1 MTSNEVWMGSGTSVT
16 MAYESDLFLGYMNP
30 GPTMGLEGTKE
41 ANYVRFNVGYEAD
54 EGNWSATTKEFSDY
68 YELVPD
74 LYTGCTAEF
83 YWTEGTGSPTLQL
96 TAMVAGNDK
105 TGLFFAG
112 QKGDYPSGL
121 FNTGT
126 ATPSNPRGYI
136 ILKGRGATIP
146 APISMRRLN
155 GASIAADDLVE
166 AGTNVAT
173 TFCNA
178 GDRLYNQDNA
188 LIGVIHTNN
197 GADITFSAD
206 TSKDTTSQV
215 APALGKQTFV
225 VDGSLVGTVQAGDAF
240 TLYLSSKPL
249 YMGQVLTVSDNGLTI
264 TTTARLP
271 NQSTISCT
279 TTNADATVTM
289 ASTANVKA
297 GMTVTG
303 VSIPNSTTVLSVTDG
318 TTIELS
324 QNAADATNGGNAGA
338 GKSLVFATPNTSVY
352 KGSGALV
359 AGTEINV
366 PHIRTLSDNWI
377 GLTNSVT
384 PPSLDIE
391 MKQMNLALAGT
402 RNWTYQYKGLETAG
416 EANIDVNLNH
426 GSWLYYAL
434 GNVSSVSLTKTDKTH
449 SSPFVSVDGVEGS
462 THKVYAGFTTDAD
475 RNTSGHTA
483 NGKFHRVLKGTS
495 TLCPPLLPLSGA
507 ALLTTPNINASGIGE
522 NLITYTFTERNDATL
537 PSFSLELTQEKG
549 SNVGSIPMTDTNTYN
564 QTVYSQIYPG
574 CMVNSFTLSANENE
588 EVKSTMGLNVK
599 RIFETPNNY
608 VSKAYDATNNDTTE
622 FKRLFNFGQLTG
634 QDVDV
639 TESNQSMIDPFYF
652 SDGTIS
658 LFGADF
664 MKVSSMTLTIN
675 NSITDKRYV
684 GQYNKQIKHAVPAQR
699 TYELSMQALVT
710 DRRIFD
716 ELRRQSP
723 HRFALNAAETDNTK
737 HALIQLLFTK
747 DNGESIKLQFDDYM
761 ISANTWPIPDDK
773 GVITVDFTIMPIRIG
788 TMEAISSWV
797 MQN

>member
-1 MTSNEVWMGSGTSVT
+1 MVSNEVWMGSGTSVT

-30 GPTMGLEGTKE
+30 GPTMGLTGTKE
-41 ANYVRFNVGYEAD
+41 ANYVRYNVGYED
-54 EGNWSATTKEFSDY
+54 DGSNSSATSKEFSDY

-83 YWTEGTGSPTLQL
+83 YYTEGTGNPTLQM

-105 TGLFFAG
+105 TGIYFAG
-112 QKGDYPSGL
+112 QKADYPSCL
-121 FNTGT
+121 FNTGS
-126 ATPSNPRGYI
+126 ASPSNPRGYI

-155 GASIAADDLVE
+155 GADITADDLTE
-166 AGTNVAT
+166 ASINVAT
-173 TFCNA
+173 TFCDA

-197 GADITFSAD
+197 GTDITFSA
-206 TSKDTTSQV
+206 TTTTTLSSLV
-215 APALGKQTFV
+215 APALGKQTFTASS
-225 VDGSLVGTVQAGDAF
+225 SLIGTLQAGDAF
-240 TLYLSSKPL
+240 TLYLNSKPL
-249 YMGQVLTVSDNGLTI
+249 YMGQVLGISDDGTVI
-264 TTTARLP
+264 TTTDKLS
-271 NQSTISCT
+271 NQTTLTCT
-279 TTNADATVTM
+279 TTDADATVTTT
-289 ASTANVKA
+289 STADLRV

-303 VSIPNSTTVLSVTDG
+303 TSIQSSTTILSITDA
-318 TTIELS
+318 TTFELS
-324 QNAADATNGGNAGA
+324 QNADSSAASGL
-338 GKSLVFATPNTSVY
+338 SLVFATPTGTTIY

-359 AGTEINV
+359 AATEINV

-377 GLTNSVT
+377 GLTNSIT
-384 PPSLDIE
+384 PPNVE
-391 MKQMNLALAGT
+391 VETKQVNLALAGT

-416 EANIDVNLNH
+416 EASVDVNLNH

-434 GNVSSVSLTKTDKTH
+434 GNISSLSC
-449 SSPFVSVDGVEGS
+449 S
-462 THKVYAGFTTDAD
+462 TESAEDSTSCFRIAEAANTSKHDVWAGYSGLDAD
-475 RNTSGHTA
+475 DYNTDGHNTL
-483 NGKFHRVLKGTS
+483 NGKFHRVLKNS
-495 TLCPPLLPLSGA
+495 QVICPPMLPFNGA
-507 ALLTTPNINASGIGE
+507 RKLTVPDVTNGVAS
-522 NLITYTFTERNDATL
+522 NLITYSFTERNDATL

-549 SNVGSIPMTDTNTYN
+549 SNLGSIPMRDANTYN
-564 QTVYSQIYPG
+564 ETVYSQLYPG
-574 CMVNSFTLSANENE
+574 CMVNSFTFSANENE
-588 EVKSTMGLNVK
+588 EVKSTLSLNVK
-599 RIFETPNNY
+599 RVFETPNNY

-622 FKRLFNFGQLTG
+622 FKRLFNFGQLSG
-634 QDVDV
+634 ADADC
-639 TESNQSMIDPFYF
+639 TEARHSFIDPFYF

-664 MKVSSMTLTIN
+664 MKVSSMSLTISN
-675 NSITDKRYV
+675 GLTDKRYV
-684 GQYNKQIKHAVPAQR
+684 GQYNKQIKHVVPAQR
-699 TYELSMQALVT
+699 TYELTMQALVT

-773 GVITVDFTIMPIRIG
+773 GVIMVDFTIMPIRIG

-797 MQN
+797 IQS